1 MLLDDL
7 LTVPDMLTM
16 VPERKVYLP
25 VKLFSWNCQVPV
37 AETSPLLLT
46 LSSVPPGLMF
56 SPRNPVPSFPSQ
68 VPSIAKGLSSLFLH
82 AVNARGSSNAMIA
95 S

>member
-1 MLLDDL
+1 MLLEDG
-7 LTVPDMLTM
+7 LTEPEMLTI

-25 VKLFSWNCQVPV
+25 VKLFSWNCQVPDD
-37 AETSPLLLT
+37 ETSPLLLT

-68 VPSIAKGLSSLFLH
+68 VPSMAKGCRHFFY
-82 AVNARGSSNAMIA
+82 IQ
-95 S
+95 